1 MKKQILYLGD
11 IHGAF
16 KKIKKKIK
24 RLHIGNNEDI
34 TYIIQVGDFGIGFH
48 PKSDLQQLQNLNSF
62 FANRNI
68 IFIAIRGNHDDP
80 SYFQGNHI
88 YSNLQLLP
96 DYTVMELYGI
106 KHLFV
111 GGAVS
116 IDRTWRLQKDQEAAS
131 YGSSQ
136 RSYWRDELFVLDEEK
151 LKDITG
157 IEVVITHTAPEW
169 CYPDNR
175 GGYGKFVEEW
185 IPYDSDLTKDL
196 DAERV
201 AMTKMFDIL
210 KQNGNYVK
218 SHLYGH
224 FHDNKI
230 TMNYYTNHYL
240 LNIDEFFEL

>member
-1 MKKQILYLGD
+1 MKSIIYLGD
-11 IHGAF
+11 IHGNF
-16 KKIKKKIK
+16 KWLKSEIERRK
-24 RLHIGNNEDI
+24 IGNNLDP
-34 TYIIQVGDFGIGFH
+34 TYLIQVGDFGIGFNN
-48 PKSDLQQLQNLNSF
+48 KSDLNTLLKLNEF
-62 FANRNI
+62 FKEYNI
-68 IFIAIRGNHDDP
+68 VAIIIHGNHDDP
-80 SYFQGNHI
+80 SFFKGNHI

-111 GGAVS
+111 GGAIS
-116 IDRTWRLQKDQEAAS
+116 IDRTGRLRDDQESAS

-136 RSYWRDELFVLDEEK
+136 RSYWCDELFVLDEEK

-157 IEVVITHTAPEW
+157 IEVVITHTAAEW

-224 FHDNKI
+224 FHDSKI

-240 LNIDEFFEL
+240 LDINQFFEL

>member
-16 KKIKKKIK
+16 KKIKKKIQ
-24 RLHIGNNEDI
+24 RLQLGNNEDI
-34 TYIIQVGDFGIGFH
+34 TYIVQVGDFGIGFH
-48 PKSDLQQLQNLNSF
+48 PKSDLQQLQNLNNF
-62 FANRNI
+62 FASRNI
-68 IFIAIRGNHDDP
+68 IMIAIRGNHDDP
-80 SYFQGNHI
+80 SFFQGNHI
-88 YSNLQLLP
+88 YSNLQLVP
-96 DYTVMELYGI
+96 DYTVMELHDI

-116 IDRTWRLQKDQEAAS
+116 IDRTWRLTNDQSAAS

-136 RSYWRDELFVLDEEK
+136 RSYWFDELFILDEEK

-157 IEVVITHTAPEW
+157 VEVVVTHTAPEW

-185 IPYDSDLTKDL
+185 IPYDSNLTADL
-196 DAERV
+196 DAERI
-201 AMTKMFDIL
+201 AMSKMFDIL
-210 KQNGNYVK
+210 KQNGNWIS
-218 SHLYGH
+218 SHFYGH
-224 FHDNKI
+224 FHSSSI
-230 TMNYYTNHYL
+230 CMNGYTNHYL

>member
-16 KKIKKKIK
+16 KKIKNKIQ
-24 RLHIGNNEDI
+24 RLNIGNNEDV
-34 TYIIQVGDFGIGFH
+34 TYIVQVGDFGIGFH
-48 PKSDLQQLQNLNSF
+48 TKSDLHQLQNLNNF
-62 FANRNI
+62 FASRNI
-68 IFIAIRGNHDDP
+68 IMIAIRGNHDDP
-80 SYFQGNHI
+80 LFFQGNHI
-88 YSNLQLLP
+88 YSNLHLVP
-96 DYTVMELYGI
+96 DYTVMELHGI

-116 IDRTWRLQKDQEAAS
+116 IDRTWRLKKDQEEAS
-131 YGSSQ
+131 YGSHQ
-136 RSYWRDELFVLDEEK
+136 RSYWLDEIFVLDEEK
-151 LKDITG
+151 LKDITD
-157 IEVVITHTAPEW
+157 IEVVITHTAPEL

-218 SHLYGH
+218 NHLYGH